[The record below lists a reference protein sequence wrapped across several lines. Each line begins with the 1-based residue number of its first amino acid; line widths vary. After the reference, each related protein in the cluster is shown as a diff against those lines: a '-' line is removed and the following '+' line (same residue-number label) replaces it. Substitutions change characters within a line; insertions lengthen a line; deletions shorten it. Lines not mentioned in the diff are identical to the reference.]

1 MAASSHR
8 SIPFNR
14 TRRAIDL
21 APHLL
26 YDLADGVATE
36 PLLARFICLLYL
48 QFCRPLRVR
57 NTRFRARFQNGIRT
71 REGFRGEAD
80 DQQTA

>member
-14 TRRAIDL
+14 ARRAIDL

-36 PLLARFICLLYL
+36 PLLARFICLFYL
-48 QFCRPLRVR
+48 
-57 NTRFRARFQNGIRT
+57 
-71 REGFRGEAD
+71 
-80 DQQTA
+80 

>member
-8 SIPFNR
+8 STRFNQIGR
-14 TRRAIDL
+14 TIDL

-36 PLLARFICLLYL
+36 PLLARFICFFYL

-57 NTRFRARFQNGIRT
+57 NARFCARFQN
-71 REGFRGEAD
+71 
-80 DQQTA
+80 